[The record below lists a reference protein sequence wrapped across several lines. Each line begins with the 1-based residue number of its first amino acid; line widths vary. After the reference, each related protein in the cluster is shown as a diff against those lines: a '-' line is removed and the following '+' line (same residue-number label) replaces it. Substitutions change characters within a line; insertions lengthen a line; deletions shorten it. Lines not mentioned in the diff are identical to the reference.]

1 MKTQPTGREKI
12 LANFM
17 SDMRLISKIF
27 KNSTI
32 QQQKTN
38 NPIKTWAKEIN
49 RSFPKKT
56 YKWPTGT

>member
-38 NPIKTWAKEIN
+38 NPIKKWAKEIN